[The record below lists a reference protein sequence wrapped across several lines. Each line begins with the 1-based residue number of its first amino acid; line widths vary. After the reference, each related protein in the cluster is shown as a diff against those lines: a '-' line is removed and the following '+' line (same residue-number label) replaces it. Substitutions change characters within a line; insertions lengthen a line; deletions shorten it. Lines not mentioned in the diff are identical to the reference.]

1 MAAPREKK
9 TTLPQLTIKLL
20 GRFEV
25 LRDGKPL
32 SEEAWGRRKTKTLL
46 KVLLTEP
53 GRVFTQDQLIE
64 ALFGGENVDRA
75 LENLYGRVSQLRR
88 ALEPDLK
95 HGADSAFILREGH
108 GYSFDVAACSDLDT
122 IAFKQGL
129 DDSQSLAEEKDWAAA
144 AERFEEAITLYQGE
158 FLAEDRY
165 EDWAEEA
172 RRDQQRLYLESM
184 AELAE
189 CYEHL
194 GRLRQSI
201 SCCQRILALEP
212 HREDVIRRLMS
223 YQAEAGQRAQAL
235 ETYQEARQALR
246 EYLDVEPSTETQTLF
261 AQLSETQDAERKP
274 LDPRRIA
281 VLPLVSYS
289 PHPEDAYFADGI
301 TEELIASLS
310 KIKDFRVVARTSVAR
325 YHGTTKPITQ
335 ISRELDVGTILEGSV
350 RKEGGKVRITAQ
362 LIDGLTEDHLWA
374 EQYEFDVGDVLEVQ
388 VEIARRTSEALKL
401 ELLSDEVSALCA
413 AKQRDSEAHMAYLK
427 GRHFLQ
433 KYGKKALETAIGH
446 FKAALRKDPA
456 YARALTGLADAWLRM
471 EAFTSSEESYHRAK
485 AYAEQAL
492 ALDDSLPEVYTSLAY
507 VVEGYESDLAEM
519 ERLLRRA
526 IQLDPSYALAHA
538 RLAEIVRE
546 AKRMDEA
553 IEAFRTAL
561 TLDPLSPRLIA
572 QYANCLLAAQRYVE
586 AVDQARRAL
595 ELDEENDP
603 AWWIIWFSHA
613 AQWDWKRGE
622 VILREMVERYPE
634 NPLAYVFLSVSVQTN
649 GRVAEGVALLEKAL
663 SLPGAREQLW
673 VLHQGG
679 VNFTMARQYDR
690 ALDLLDEGV
699 QRWPMTAGF
708 RIARACCYFM
718 QGQFDKCLEEVA
730 VAETS
735 LGWKAYVPRLRCRVY
750 AARGEIEKAE
760 KELKKLIEHT
770 EYPNRRICIAYA
782 LAGLGRI
789 EEAIDWFEEAADA
802 HEYHI
807 ATIRN
812 LPTAPRELREH
823 PRFQAFLS
831 RVGLADAPGGGEAVS
846 TEKQT

>member
-9 TTLPQLTIKLL
+9 TTSPQLTIKLL

-25 LRDGKPL
+25 LRDGKPI

-144 AERFEEAITLYQGE
+144 AERFEEAVALYRSE

-165 EDWAEEA
+165 EDWAEEV
-172 RRDQQRLYLESM
+172 RRDLQRLYIESM
-184 AELAE
+184 AELAK

-194 GRLRQSI
+194 GRLRQAT
-201 SCCQRILALEP
+201 SCCQRILPLEP
-212 HREDVIRRLMS
+212 YREDVIRQLMF
-223 YQAEAGQRAQAL
+223 YQSETGQSAQAL
-235 ETYQEARQALR
+235 ETYQEARRALR
-246 EYLDVEPSTETQTLF
+246 VHLDVEPSTETQTLF
-261 AQLSETQDAERKP
+261 AQLSETQDAVQKP

-289 PHPEDAYFADGI
+289 PHPEDAYFADGM

-310 KIKDFRVVARTSVAR
+310 KIKDFRVVARTSVTR
-325 YHGTTKPITQ
+325 YRGTTKSITR
-335 ISRELDVGTILEGSV
+335 ISRELGVGTILEGSV
-350 RKEGGKVRITAQ
+350 RKAGRKVRITTQ

-374 EQYEFDVGDVLEVQ
+374 EHYDLDIGDVLEVQ
-388 VEIARRTSEALKL
+388 AEIARRASEALKL
-401 ELLSDEVSALCA
+401 ELLSDEVSALQA
-413 AKQRDSEAHMAYLK
+413 VERRDSEAHMAYLK

-433 KYGKKALETAIGH
+433 KYGKKPLETAIGH

-492 ALDDSLPEVYTSLAY
+492 ALDDSLPEVYTSLAF
-507 VVEGYESDLAEM
+507 VVEGYERDLVEM

-538 RLAEIVRE
+538 RLALLLVELNR
-546 AKRMDEA
+546 RDEA
-553 IEAFRTAL
+553 VEAVRTAL
-561 TLDPLSPRLIA
+561 ALDPLSPHLITR
-572 QYANCLLAAQRYVE
+572 YASCLFAAKRYIK

-595 ELDEENDP
+595 ELDEENDE

-613 AQWDWKRGE
+613 ALWDWKRGE
-622 VILREMVERYPE
+622 VILREMVESYPE

-649 GRVAEGVALLEKAL
+649 GRIGEGVRILEKAL
-663 SLPGAREQLW
+663 SLPGAREQAG

-679 VNFTMARQYDR
+679 VNFMMAQQYDR
-690 ALDLLDEGV
+690 ALNLVDEGV
-699 QRWPMTAGF
+699 ERWPMTSGF
-708 RIARACCYFM
+708 RITRAGCYFL
-718 QGQFDKCLEEVA
+718 QGRFDDCLEELA
-730 VAETS
+730 VVESAI
-735 LGWKAYVPRLRCRVY
+735 GWKAYVPRLRCRVY
-750 AARGEIEKAE
+750 AARGEIEEAE
-760 KELKKLIEHT
+760 AELKKLIEHT
-770 EYPNRRICIAYA
+770 EYHNRRICVAYA

-802 HEYHI
+802 HESHI